1 MDEKIL
7 TLVKN
12 CDLSKPMFRAR
23 SSEVFDLG
31 DEKVLKL
38 YFDSVSKENVD
49 IELLNTTVAFET
61 GCTPMECFGKVEV
74 NGRQGLVFKK
84 LYGESLTNMPM
95 KNPAIL
101 FTAGKIIA
109 ELHTHVH
116 SAHSDKLRDV
126 RRVALETLDNGLFT
140 FLSAEESEKLKN
152 YISALPE
159 ADNIIHLDFH
169 TDNIMCDGD
178 K

>member
-109 ELHTHVH
+109 ALHTYPDTRRATALNYTDKRIKADSLPPHTT
-116 SAHSDKLRDV
+116 SDSEI
-126 RRVALETLDNGLFT
+126 RRET
-140 FLSAEESEKLKN
+140 KRWPI
-152 YISALPE
+152 Y
-159 ADNIIHLDFH
+159 
-169 TDNIMCDGD
+169 TDR
-178 K
+178 KE

>member
-1 MDEKIL
+1 MDEKFDACE
-7 TLVKN
+7 N

-95 KNPAIL
+95 KTPRFCSKPENHRRASHSCSFRALRQTPRRPTRRARNP
-101 FTAGKIIA
+101 
-109 ELHTHVH
+109 
-116 SAHSDKLRDV
+116 
-126 RRVALETLDNGLFT
+126 
-140 FLSAEESEKLKN
+140 
-152 YISALPE
+152 
-159 ADNIIHLDFH
+159 
-169 TDNIMCDGD
+169 
-178 K
+178 

>member
-12 CDLSKPMFRAR
+12 CDLSKPMFKAR

-84 LYGESLTNMPM
+84 LYGES
-95 KNPAIL
+95 
-101 FTAGKIIA
+101 
-109 ELHTHVH
+109 
-116 SAHSDKLRDV
+116 
-126 RRVALETLDNGLFT
+126 
-140 FLSAEESEKLKN
+140 
-152 YISALPE
+152 
-159 ADNIIHLDFH
+159 
-169 TDNIMCDGD
+169 
-178 K
+178 

>member
-101 FTAGKIIA
+101 FKAGKNHRRA
-109 ELHTHVH
+109 SH
-116 SAHSDKLRDV
+116 SRSFRALRQTP
-126 RRVALETLDNGLFT
+126 RRPTRRARN
-140 FLSAEESEKLKN
+140 
-152 YISALPE
+152 P
-159 ADNIIHLDFH
+159 
-169 TDNIMCDGD
+169 
-178 K
+178 

>member
-95 KNPAIL
+95 KTPRFCSKQGKSSPR
-101 FTAGKIIA
+101 FTLMFIPR
-109 ELHTHVH
+109 TPTN
-116 SAHSDKLRDV
+116 SATSDKSRSKPLTTGF
-126 RRVALETLDNGLFT
+126 LLF
-140 FLSAEESEKLKN
+140 FRQKNPKNLKT
-152 YISALPE
+152 IFPPCPKP
-159 ADNIIHLDFH
+159 
-169 TDNIMCDGD
+169 TT
-178 K
+178 

>member
-84 LYGESLTNMPM
+84 TLRRIPDEHADEKPRDFVYGRENHRRAS
-95 KNPAIL
+95 
-101 FTAGKIIA
+101 
-109 ELHTHVH
+109 H
-116 SAHSDKLRDV
+116 SRSFRALR
-126 RRVALETLDNGLFT
+126 
-140 FLSAEESEKLKN
+140 
-152 YISALPE
+152 
-159 ADNIIHLDFH
+159 
-169 TDNIMCDGD
+169 
-178 K
+178 

>member
-95 KNPAIL
+95 KNPA
-101 FTAGKIIA
+101 T
-109 ELHTHVH
+109 
-116 SAHSDKLRDV
+116 SDKSRSKPLTTGF
-126 RRVALETLDNGLFT
+126 LLF
-140 FLSAEESEKLKN
+140 FRQKNPKNLKT
-152 YISALPE
+152 IFPPCPKP
-159 ADNIIHLDFH
+159 
-169 TDNIMCDGD
+169 TT
-178 K
+178 

>member
-49 IELLNTTVAFET
+49 IELLNTVVAFET

-101 FTAGKIIA
+101 FKAGKI
-109 ELHTHVH
+109 
-116 SAHSDKLRDV
+116 
-126 RRVALETLDNGLFT
+126 
-140 FLSAEESEKLKN
+140 
-152 YISALPE
+152 
-159 ADNIIHLDFH
+159 
-169 TDNIMCDGD
+169 C
-178 K
+178 